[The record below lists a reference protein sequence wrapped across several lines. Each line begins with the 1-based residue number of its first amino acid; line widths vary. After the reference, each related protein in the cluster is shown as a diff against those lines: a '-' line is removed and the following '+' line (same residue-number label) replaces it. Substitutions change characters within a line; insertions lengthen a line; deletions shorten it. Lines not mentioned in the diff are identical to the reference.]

1 MAYRFNCT
9 SCKQFVYLEKKENKN
24 TNYVCGNCNSDN
36 WLTGIW
42 LGFEE
47 LDKDGNPLN
56 QSSESDNEYDDENYS
71 YSNSIVISG
80 INIPFWDLVL
90 FLIRLAIASIPAI
103 IVIYFLLLLLTI
115 GLGLFGLGA
124 LFAL

>member
-9 SCKQFVYLEKKENKN
+9 SCKQFVYLEKKENEN
-24 TNYVCGNCNSDN
+24 TNYVCKNCNSDN

-47 LDKDGNPLN
+47 LDKEGNPLD
-56 QSSESDNEYDDENYS
+56 QSYQSDDENYS
-71 YSNSIVISG
+71 YSSSVVISG

-90 FLIRLAIASIPAI
+90 FLIRLAIALIPAMI
-103 IVIYFLLLLLTI
+103 IIYFILFLLSI
-115 GLGLFGLGA
+115 SLGLIGLGA
-124 LFAL
+124 LFAF